1 MVRYSTELRARK
13 YVKGYECLS
22 FARNLSNT
30 YKKQLL
36 DAGLDPLK
44 TASKN
49 VDHKTGEVLG
59 NKSYDNKIVTAK
71 PVEEIVIPPG

>member
-1 MVRYSTELRARK
+1 MVRCSIELIARK

-22 FARNLSNT
+22 FARNLSNA
-30 YKKQLL
+30 KKQLL

>member
-49 VDHKTGEVLG
+49 VDHKTG
-59 NKSYDNKIVTAK
+59 
-71 PVEEIVIPPG
+71 

>member
-1 MVRYSTELRARK
+1 MVRCSIELIARK

-49 VDHKTGEVLG
+49 VDHKTG
-59 NKSYDNKIVTAK
+59 
-71 PVEEIVIPPG
+71 